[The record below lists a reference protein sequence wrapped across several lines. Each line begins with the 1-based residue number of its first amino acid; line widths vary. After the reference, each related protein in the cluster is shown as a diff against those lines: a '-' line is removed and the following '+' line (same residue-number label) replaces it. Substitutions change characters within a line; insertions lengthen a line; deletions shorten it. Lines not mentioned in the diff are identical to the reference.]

1 MKGKLISFE
10 SGDGGGKTT
19 QIGLLE
25 EHLKTKGFQVM
36 VTREPGGIPL
46 AEQLR
51 TEVMH
56 PDNDHTPEG
65 ELLLYSM
72 ARYLHTLYKI
82 KPALEKGMVVITDR
96 YYDSTT
102 AYQGYG
108 GGIDLDFVKRIHK
121 SAVGEIIP
129 NLTIYIDVDPKIGLN
144 KITTNEFGR
153 PDRQEAKGIHFHE
166 KLRLGYLE
174 LAKQEPSRI
183 KVIQYKE
190 GDINAMQQ
198 EIREYVNKILEN

>member
-19 QIGLLE
+19 QVNLLE
-25 EHLKTKGFQVM
+25 EYLKSRGFQVM

-56 PDNDHTPEG
+56 PDNEHTPEG

-82 KPALEKGMVVITDR
+82 KPALEKGLIVITDR

-108 GGIDLDFVKRIHK
+108 GNIDLDFVKRIHRA
-121 SAVGEIIP
+121 AVGDIIP
-129 NLTIYIDVDPKIGLN
+129 NLTVYIDVNPEVGLS
-144 KITTNEFGR
+144 KITTGEFGR
-153 PDRQEAKGIHFHE
+153 PDRQEAKGMDFHE
-166 KLRLGYLE
+166 RLRQGYLE
-174 LAKQEPSRI
+174 IAREEPERI

-190 GDINAMQQ
+190 GDIESMQK
-198 EIREYVNKILEN
+198 EIRTYVDKIINN